1 MAKKII
7 VGINL
12 ILDIVNVDYKVLVKR
27 KNILDL
33 LQKLVAVTKSTPV
46 SKPFVKKIK
55 SPKYPY
61 EGYSIIQVIQES
73 HIAIHTWPE
82 YNYLAI
88 DIFSCKKFNENKIIF
103 LLKKIFGKNIKI
115 KFKIY
120 KRMAEYK
127 Y

>member
-7 VGINL
+7 IGTNL
-12 ILDIVNVDYKVLVKR
+12 ILDIINVDSAVLSKR

-33 LQKLVAVTKSTPV
+33 LKKLIKETKSTPV
-46 SKPFVKKIK
+46 SKPFIKKIK

-61 EGYSIIQVIQES
+61 EGYSVIQIIQES

-88 DIFSCKKFNENKIIF
+88 DIFSCKKINENKIIF
-103 LLKKIFGKNIKI
+103 ILKKIFSKNTRIKV
-115 KFKIY
+115 KIY
-120 KRMAEYK
+120 QRIAEY
-127 Y
+127 